1 VPTGITSS
9 TAGTYLQNADTN
21 TWQWRSVGMVFS
33 AVYSFMEG
41 RYSAT
46 ATLRRDGS
54 TKFGPGQRW
63 GNFPGVSL
71 RWNIIDEPWMNW
83 SKEKIKLSML
93 SFRPGWGMTGQQPS
107 QEYLFYTQYSDKGY
121 YLGDQK
127 AITQIGLTLDD
138 LKWAKKMEYN
148 LGADFGFF
156 NDKLTGGFNYYDNTT
171 SDQLMYNYAIPS
183 STGYSTLAI
192 KNTGAIRNYG
202 WELNLNGNKV
212 LEFGKFSVSVYAN
225 VSQNYNT
232 ILEME
237 ESVLNN
243 ANSDFNYANGEYLTR
258 IQIGNPL
265 GSIYGFK
272 YKGVYH
278 YNYNTNWSIDQWN
291 DAKVR
296 AAEQGYQLH
305 DLYPVACDDQGNT
318 LYGVDGKPLRMVYNY
333 KDGKITYPFR
343 GGDAIY
349 EDINKDGNINELDI
363 VYLGNSNPKLQGG
376 FGLTF
381 QYKRLS
387 LKTQFTYRYGVD
399 VVNTARMNVENMY
412 TNNNQSYAVNWRWRK
427 EGDGLEQP
435 CLPRALYN
443 TGYNWLGSDRYLED
457 ASYLR
462 MSYLQLSYSIDPN
475 LLKKYGLSQLSLSGS
490 ANNLFILSKYTGL
503 DPEIGADAWGRAF
516 DGSKTP
522 RSRSFT
528 LSLTLGF

>member
-1 VPTGITSS
+1 
-9 TAGTYLQNADTN
+9 
-21 TWQWRSVGMVFS
+21 M
-33 AVYSFMEG
+33 
-41 RYSAT
+41 
-46 ATLRRDGS
+46 
-54 TKFGPGQRW
+54 
-63 GNFPGVSL
+63 
-71 RWNIIDEPWMNW
+71 
-83 SKEKIKLSML
+83 
-93 SFRPGWGMTGQQPS
+93 
-107 QEYLFYTQYSDKGY
+107 
-121 YLGDQK
+121 
-127 AITQIGLTLDD
+127 
-138 LKWAKKMEYN
+138 
-148 LGADFGFF
+148 
-156 NDKLTGGFNYYDNTT
+156 
-171 SDQLMYNYAIPS
+171 
-183 STGYSTLAI
+183 
-192 KNTGAIRNYG
+192 
-202 WELNLNGNKV
+202 
-212 LEFGKFSVSVYAN
+212 GK
-225 VSQNYNT
+225 
-232 ILEME
+232 
-237 ESVLNN
+237 
-243 ANSDFNYANGEYLTR
+243 
-258 IQIGNPL
+258 
-265 GSIYGFK
+265 
-272 YKGVYH
+272 
-278 YNYNTNWSIDQWN
+278 
-291 DAKVR
+291 
-296 AAEQGYQLH
+296 QLH

-318 LYGVDGKPLRMVYNY
+318 LYGSDGKPLRMVYNY
-333 KDGKITYPFR
+333 KDGQIGYPFR